1 MPSKGRPARM
11 ALVFPGIMAQ
21 SKESGFN
28 NINNQE
34 LFFLSLSL
42 SSHDFC
48 ELPVE
53 TVFTY

>member
-1 MPSKGRPARM
+1 M

-53 TVFTY
+53 TVFTN